1 MKTENFSAKQIA
13 WAESIR
19 DQAMPVIESLMKSMS
34 EKATNQELAAKQVQ
48 MVRDELESKDVQW
61 WIDRRPSTADGRMN
75 CNPVDIM
82 KEAAADAQKR

>member
-13 WAESIR
+13 WAKSIR
-19 DQAMPVIESLMKSMS
+19 DEAMPVIESLMKSMS

-61 WIDRRPSTADGRMN
+61 WIDRRPVVDDRMKTT
-75 CNPVDIM
+75 PVDIM